1 MPQLLECGAGYEEAR
16 AAEFAKA
23 QEESD
28 SEDEELGGWSRDDL
42 SLGAKAVAVPLLSG
56 HSKVRTHAW
65 DRLPAQCLL
74 LPVRLVGATDDWMRA
89 CAIPRWFLSL
99 L

>member
-28 SEDEELGGWSRDDL
+28 SEDEELGEWSRDDF
-42 SLGAKAVAVPLLSG
+42 SLGAKAVAVPLLRG
-56 HSKVRTHAW
+56 QITPP
-65 DRLPAQCLL
+65 RLGPA
-74 LPVRLVGATDDWMRA
+74 ARA
-89 CAIPRWFLSL
+89 MSAAPSTASWCR
-99 L
+99 